1 MGRDLFCAL
10 SLSTLLLACAHDKT
24 NRAAE
29 SSAHVETEHAEHHA
43 QAEQDRDREL
53 VRERERDAVD
63 LPVQSKP
70 SDRDRIAAT
79 GGEVPSGGDELNALD
94 QGNSEI
100 DLDTTQR
107 IRKAVM
113 ADDALSFSAKNV
125 KIITRDGHVTLRG
138 GVKTPE
144 EKQAIG
150 KHALGVA
157 GASHVTNQL
166 EVSP

>member
-53 VRERERDAVD
+53 VRER
-63 LPVQSKP
+63 
-70 SDRDRIAAT
+70 
-79 GGEVPSGGDELNALD
+79 ELNALD